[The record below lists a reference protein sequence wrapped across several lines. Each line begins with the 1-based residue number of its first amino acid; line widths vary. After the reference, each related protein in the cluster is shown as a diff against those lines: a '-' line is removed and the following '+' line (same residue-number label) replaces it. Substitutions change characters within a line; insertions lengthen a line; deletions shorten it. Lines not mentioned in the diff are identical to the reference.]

1 MILALAL
8 LILSFIFDCLALP
21 FGGAGIAL
29 LLLVEETEVTSEEL
43 PVTSELVEEP
53 DVIDSLSDVILIV
66 SILSWRLRSENEVP

>member
-1 MILALAL
+1 MILAFAL

-29 LLLVEETEVTSEEL
+29 LLLLETEVTSEEL